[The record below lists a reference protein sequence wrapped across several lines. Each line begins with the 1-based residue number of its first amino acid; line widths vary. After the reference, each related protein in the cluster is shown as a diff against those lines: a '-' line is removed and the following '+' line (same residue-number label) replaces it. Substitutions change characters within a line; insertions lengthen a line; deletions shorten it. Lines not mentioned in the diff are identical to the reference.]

1 MTPPG
6 RPGKA
11 AALVVGGVVSFFVA
25 VDLVRS
31 IRPALFSDPDPSWAI
46 PRYLLWLLLA
56 SAVVSTG
63 GLAAGAFFLW
73 TRSWLTRVAPGPLPL
88 SRSSIAALTATA
100 LAVGVFLR
108 AIWLSKLPLPFMED
122 EVNLIGPT
130 LALSGTW
137 RDFANSIRA
146 IPFGVPDP
154 HEVIGVLYLRL
165 FRGVLHLFGPTIT
178 GLRFPSLAGGAL
190 SLVTGTLLGR
200 ALLPRGGGA
209 LAALVLAGLRWHLI
223 LSRNGWHLILVTA
236 MADVAT
242 LFLLR
247 SRSSGR
253 AAPAA
258 GAGLLLGTAA
268 HFHIAAWVPAIALLA
283 FSAWPALRQEEPR
296 TRVRRLLACGAALL
310 LAAAPLFLLR
320 HGRATGY
327 FGRAARHN
335 VLLEMRYTK
344 SLLPPFAVAADSL
357 VAPWFLPEPAGWIDL
372 PGRSRLGWIIGVPV
386 ALALSRS
393 LVFPREELSALLLL
407 HASAALAAAVIA
419 GQAGHPHGFRF
430 GYLTTVTA
438 VAAAAGIL
446 QIIHLVRLRFRRAAT
461 FAAIGLVAC
470 SGAAGARDALL
481 RWPGERSTFDGYH
494 GEDTLIGRAAARWES
509 YGTVTIDPGLG
520 RSNMTIDTVR
530 RYRLDPAGED
540 RLLTSALARGR
551 VRPLSQRAFR
561 VVRPGTSAPNGE
573 RVVERVQDGW
583 RREWALVLG
592 RAVRRS

>member
-1 MTPPG
+1 V
-6 RPGKA
+6 K
-11 AALVVGGVVSFFVA
+11 LVEI
-25 VDLVRS
+25 

-46 PRYLLWLLLA
+46 PRLLLWLGLA
-56 SAVVSTG
+56 SAAVCSG

-73 TRSWLTRVAPGPLPL
+73 TRSWLARVAPGPLPL
-88 SRSSIAALTATA
+88 SRSSIAALAAAA
-100 LAVGVFLR
+100 LTVGLFLR
-108 AIWLSKLPLPFMED
+108 AVWLSKLPFPFMED
-122 EVNLIGPT
+122 EVNLIGPS

-165 FRGVLHLFGPTIT
+165 LRGVLQLFGPTIT

-236 MADVAT
+236 MVDVAT

-247 SRSSGR
+247 SRASGR

-258 GAGLLLGTAA
+258 AAGLLLGTAA
-268 HFHIAAWVPAIALLA
+268 HFHIAAWVPAIALFA
-283 FSAWPALRQEEPR
+283 FSAWPALRHEEPR
-296 TRVRRLLACGAALL
+296 TRVLRLLACSAALL

-320 HGRATGY
+320 QGRATGY
-327 FGRAARHN
+327 FGRTARHN

-357 VAPWFLPEPAGWIDL
+357 LAPWFLPEPAGWIDL

-386 ALALSRS
+386 ALAFLRA
-393 LVFPREELSALLLL
+393 LVFPRLELSGLLLL
-407 HASAALAAAVIA
+407 HAGAAFAAAVV
-419 GQAGHPHGFRF
+419 GGRAGHPHGFRF

-438 VAAAAGIL
+438 VAAAAGLL
-446 QIIHLVRLRFRRAAT
+446 QLLQLPPPRLRRAGV
-461 FAAIGLVAC
+461 FAAIGLVAA

-481 RWPGERSTFDGYH
+481 RWPEERSTFDSYH
-494 GEDTLIGRAAARWES
+494 GEDTLIGRAAARWER
-509 YGTVTIDPGLG
+509 YGTVTIDAGLG
-520 RSNMTIDTVR
+520 RSDMTIDTVR
-530 RYRLDPAGED
+530 RYRLDPNRQASPAPAASRRGAGGV
-540 RLLTSALARGR
+540 RIVRRFHVGR
-551 VRPLSQRAFR
+551 P
-561 VVRPGTSAPNGE
+561 TSAPASGE
-573 RVVERVQDGW
+573 RTVERVRDGW
-583 RREWALVLG
+583 GREWAVVFG
-592 RAVRRS
+592 RRAGET

>member
-11 AALVVGGVVSFFVA
+11 AALVVGSGVSFFVT
-25 VDLVRS
+25 VNLVRW
-31 IRPALFSDPDPSWAI
+31 IRPALLSDPDPSWAI

-56 SAVVSTG
+56 SAAAFAG

-73 TRSWLTRVAPGPLPL
+73 IRSWLGRVAPGPLPL
-88 SRSSIAALTATA
+88 SRSSIAALAAAA

-108 AIWLSKLPLPFMED
+108 AVWLSKLPFPFMGD
-122 EVNLIGPT
+122 EVNLIGPS

-137 RDFANSIRA
+137 RDFADSIRA
-146 IPFGVPDP
+146 IPFGVRDP

-247 SRSSGR
+247 SRASGR

-258 GAGLLLGTAA
+258 AAGLLLGAAA

-283 FSAWPALRQEEPR
+283 FSAWPALRHEEPR
-296 TRVRRLLACGAALL
+296 TRVRRLLACAAALL

-320 HGRATGY
+320 EGRVAGY
-327 FGRAARHN
+327 FGRTARHN
-335 VLLEMRYTK
+335 VVLEMRYTK

-372 PGRSRLGWIIGVPV
+372 PGRSRLGWVIGVPV

-407 HASAALAAAVIA
+407 HASAALAAAVIG

-446 QIIHLVRLRFRRAAT
+446 QIVQLARPRFRRAAAL
-461 FAAIGLVAC
+461 AAIGLVAW

-481 RWPGERSTFDGYH
+481 RWPEERSTFDGYH
-494 GEDTLIGRAAARWES
+494 GEDTLIGRAAARWETS
-509 YGTVTIDPGLG
+509 GSVLVQPGLG
-520 RSNMTIDTVR
+520 RSDATIDTVR
-530 RYRLDPAGED
+530 RFRLDPD
-540 RLLTSALARGR
+540 WRSPSLSATRPGR
-551 VRPLSQRAFR
+551 SSDPPFPKRFR
-561 VVRPGTSAPNGE
+561 VAAPGTAAETGE
-573 RVVERVQDGW
+573 RLVERVRDGW
-583 RREWALVLG
+583 GREWAVVLG
-592 RAVRRS
+592 RAVRGS

>member
-1 MTPPG
+1 VTPPG

-11 AALVVGGVVSFFVA
+11 AALVVGSGVSFFVA
-25 VDLVRS
+25 VNLVRW

-46 PRYLLWLLLA
+46 PRFLLWLLLA
-56 SAVVSTG
+56 SAAASTG

-73 TRSWLTRVAPGPLPL
+73 TRSWPGRLAPGPLPL
-88 SRSSIAALTATA
+88 SRSSIVALTATA
-100 LAVGVFLR
+100 LAVGLFLR
-108 AIWLSKLPLPFMED
+108 AVWLSKLPFPFMGD
-122 EVNLIGPT
+122 EVNLIGPS

-137 RDFANSIRA
+137 RDFADSIRA
-146 IPFGVPDP
+146 IPFGVRDP

-242 LFLLR
+242 LLLLR
-247 SRSSGR
+247 SRASGR
-253 AAPAA
+253 AVPAA
-258 GAGLLLGTAA
+258 AAGLLLGTAA

-283 FSAWPALRQEEPR
+283 FSAWPALRHEEPR
-296 TRVRRLLACGAALL
+296 TRVRRLLSCGAALL

-320 HGRATGY
+320 EGRVVGY
-327 FGRAARHN
+327 FGRTARHN
-335 VLLEMRYTK
+335 VVLEMRYTK

-357 VAPWFLPEPAGWIDL
+357 VAPWFLPESAGWIDL

-407 HASAALAAAVIA
+407 QASAALAAAVIG

-446 QIIHLVRLRFRRAAT
+446 QIIHLARPRFRRAAAL
-461 FAAIGLVAC
+461 AAIGLVSW

-481 RWPGERSTFDGYH
+481 RWPTERSTFDGYH
-494 GEDTLIGRAAARWES
+494 GEDTLIGRAAARWETS
-509 YGTVTIDPGLG
+509 GSVFVQPGLG
-520 RSNMTIDTVR
+520 RSEATIDTVR
-530 RYRLDPAGED
+530 RFRLDPDWESPSPSAT
-540 RLLTSALARGR
+540 RPSRTSGPPFPKR
-551 VRPLSQRAFR
+551 FR
-561 VVRPGTSAPNGE
+561 VAAPGTAAETGE
-573 RVVERVQDGW
+573 RLVEQVRDGW
-583 RREWALVLG
+583 GREWAVVFG
-592 RAVRRS
+592 QAVRGS

>member
-11 AALVVGGVVSFFVA
+11 AALVVGCVVSFFVA
-25 VDLVRS
+25 VDLVRW
-31 IRPALFSDPDPSWAI
+31 IRPALFCDPDPSWAI
-46 PRYLLWLLLA
+46 PRFLLWLSLA
-56 SAVVSTG
+56 SAAVSAG
-63 GLAAGAFFLW
+63 GLVAGAFFLW
-73 TRSWLTRVAPGPLPL
+73 TRSWLARVAPGPLPL
-88 SRSSIAALTATA
+88 SRSSIAAVAATA
-100 LAVGVFLR
+100 LAAGVFLR
-108 AIWLSKLPLPFMED
+108 AVWLSKLPFPFMGD

-137 RDFANSIRA
+137 RDFADSIRS

-165 FRGVLHLFGPTIT
+165 FRGVLHLFGPTIA
-178 GLRFPSLAGGAL
+178 GIRFPSLAGGVL

-223 LSRNGWHLILVTA
+223 LSRIGWHLILVTA
-236 MADVAT
+236 MADAAT
-242 LFLLR
+242 LLLLR
-247 SRSSGR
+247 SRASGR

-258 GAGLLLGTAA
+258 AAGLLLGTAA

-283 FSAWPALRQEEPR
+283 FSAWPALRQEGAGPP
-296 TRVRRLLACGAALL
+296 VRRLLACGAALL
-310 LAAAPLFLLR
+310 LAAAPLFLLSE
-320 HGRATGY
+320 GRAAGY
-327 FGRAARHN
+327 FGRTARHN
-335 VLLEMRYTK
+335 VFLEMRYTK

-357 VAPWFLPEPAGWIDL
+357 AAPWFLPEPAGWIDL
-372 PGRSRLGWIIGVPV
+372 PGRSRLGWVIGVPV

-407 HASAALAAAVIA
+407 HASAALAAAVVG

-438 VAAAAGIL
+438 VAAAAGLL
-446 QIIHLVRLRFRRAAT
+446 QIIHLVRPRFRRAAA
-461 FAAIGLVAC
+461 FAAIGLVAW

-481 RWPGERSTFDGYH
+481 RWPSERSTFDGYH

-509 YGTVTIDPGLG
+509 SGSVLVQPGLG
-520 RSNMTIDTVR
+520 RSQATIDTVR
-530 RYRLDPAGED
+530 RYRLDPD
-540 RLLTSALARGR
+540 RESAPDSAPRPGR
-551 VRPLSQRAFR
+551 RSAPPLPKRFR
-561 VVRPGTSAPNGE
+561 VAAPGTPPGREE
-573 RVVERVQDGW
+573 RLVERVRDGW
-583 RREWALVLG
+583 GREWAVVFG
-592 RAVRRS
+592 RAVRGS

>member
-1 MTPPG
+1 VTPPG

-11 AALVVGGVVSFFVA
+11 AALVVGSGVSFLVA
-25 VDLVRS
+25 VNLVRW
-31 IRPALFSDPDPSWAI
+31 IRPALLADPDPSWAI
-46 PRYLLWLLLA
+46 PRLMLWLGLA
-56 SAVVSTG
+56 SATVSTG

-73 TRSWLTRVAPGPLPL
+73 ARSWAARVAPGPLPL
-88 SRSSIAALTATA
+88 SRSSIAALAATA
-100 LAVGVFLR
+100 LAAGLFLR
-108 AIWLSKLPLPFMED
+108 AVWLSTLPIPFMED
-122 EVNLIGPT
+122 EVNLIGPS

-154 HEVIGVLYLRL
+154 HEVIGVLYLRF
-165 FRGVLHLFGPTIT
+165 FRGVLQLFGPTIT

-190 SLVTGTLLGR
+190 SLLTGTLLGR
-200 ALLPRGGGA
+200 ALLPRGGSA
-209 LAALVLAGLRWHLI
+209 LTALVLAGLRWHLI

-247 SRSSGR
+247 SRASGR

-258 GAGLLLGTAA
+258 AAGLLLGVAA

-283 FSAWPALRQEEPR
+283 FSVWPALRHEEPR
-296 TRVRRLLACGAALL
+296 ARVRRLLACGAALL

-320 HGRATGY
+320 EGRAAGY
-327 FGRAARHN
+327 FGRTARHN
-335 VLLEMRYTK
+335 VFLEMRYTK
-344 SLLPPFAVAADSL
+344 SLLPPFVVAADSL
-357 VAPWFLPEPAGWIDL
+357 VAPWFLPEAEGWIDL
-372 PGRSRLGWIIGVPV
+372 PGRSRLGWVIGVPV
-386 ALALSRS
+386 ALAFSRS

-430 GYLTTVTA
+430 GYLTTITA

-446 QIIHLVRLRFRRAAT
+446 KIIHLARPRFRRAAT
-461 FAAIGLVAC
+461 FAAIGLVAW

-494 GEDTLIGRAAARWES
+494 GEDTLIGRAAARWER
-509 YGTVTIDPGLG
+509 YGTVTIDPALG
-520 RSNMTIDTVR
+520 RSDMTIDTVR
-530 RYRLDPAGED
+530 RYRLDPD
-540 RLLTSALARGR
+540 RQPSPAPAALPRGGR
-551 VRPLSQRAFR
+551 RFHVGRP
-561 VVRPGTSAPNGE
+561 TSAPAYGE
-573 RVVERVQDGW
+573 RPVERIRDGW
-583 RREWALVLG
+583 GREWAVVFG
-592 RAVRRS
+592 RRA